1 MERIEGGGRRRFRRS
16 GAPEPGR
23 VPSAGGPDAEPIR
36 PMDPLDPERIGSR
49 SVPAAAL
56 AAVAESGLL
65 FLPVRLAAVQGLGA
79 TAGPLASYPLFV
91 ALFVGGTALATR
103 LHRSPAMPSVAAG
116 VAVAAGIVQGGWLG
130 GGGAS
135 ITAVTI
141 ILALAVALRVVTL
154 ALRDWRDPI
163 DLSFGWGAVLLLVE
177 VFMASSAHAGWEGPL
192 LVIVPVFF
200 VASIASRAR
209 SVRLAGGESGPEATE
224 SETAQQPEVSPR
236 FSLLLLAAFL
246 GGVALLTALG
256 ASGGLLQALG
266 HLVFPAAIALV
277 VACAVVLGVFGQ
289 ALASVAAKFH
299 LNFGAALQRIAARFS
314 RAPARLRTQVHPGHA
329 GWLERLIGAVVLLAL
344 AGLVLWLIHRH
355 RERPD
360 WSTRRLPGRARVES
374 IGRALAE
381 LPTFGRLIRRGG
393 FPAEI
398 VRRWYAEALLALEAR
413 GVAKPEAA
421 TPAEY
426 LGDVGRAFPEARPPF
441 EQLTRAY
448 ERVRYGAIAIDRSD
462 LAGVRVARDRALA
475 IIRRGARADIV
486 AGEELDEPQWETP

>member
-1 MERIEGGGRRRFRRS
+1 
-16 GAPEPGR
+16 
-23 VPSAGGPDAEPIR
+23 
-36 PMDPLDPERIGSR
+36 
-49 SVPAAAL
+49 
-56 AAVAESGLL
+56 
-65 FLPVRLAAVQGLGA
+65 
-79 TAGPLASYPLFV
+79 
-91 ALFVGGTALATR
+91 
-103 LHRSPAMPSVAAG
+103 
-116 VAVAAGIVQGGWLG
+116 VAVAIGIVQGGWLG

-135 ITAVTI
+135 IIAVTI
-141 ILALAVALRVVTL
+141 ILSLAVALRVVTL
-154 ALRDWRDPI
+154 ALRDWRDPV
-163 DLSFGWGAVLLLVE
+163 DLSFGLGAMVLLVE

-289 ALASVAAKFH
+289 ALAYVAAKFH

-426 LGDVGRAFPEARPPF
+426 VGDVGRAFPEARPPF

-475 IIRRGARADIV
+475 IIRRGARADIA